1 MRPPVVPTSYYIRDG
16 ATNPNAAAGRTA
28 SNEGPA
34 MWRQFIILIAVVG
47 LGASALAQDRTV
59 ERRAKG
65 PSGANIRIGMY
76 INVKPDCTSGPL
88 PTIRLVGVPENGKVN
103 VKRVNV
109 QATNYR
115 QCLALTVPGY
125 IAFYRSRP
133 GFSGTD
139 LVTLEIKLPDGRTE
153 VQKIT
158 VTVAG
163 ADRSI

>member
-1 MRPPVVPTSYYIRDG
+1 
-16 ATNPNAAAGRTA
+16 
-28 SNEGPA
+28 
-34 MWRQFIILIAVVG
+34 MWRQFIILTAVIG

-109 QATNYR
+109 RATNYR
-115 QCLALTVPGY
+115 QCLALSVPGY

-139 LVTLEIKLPDGRTE
+139 LVTLEVKFPSGLTQ

-158 VTVAG
+158 VTVAE

>member
-1 MRPPVVPTSYYIRDG
+1 
-16 ATNPNAAAGRTA
+16 
-28 SNEGPA
+28 
-34 MWRQFIILIAVVG
+34 MWRQFIILTAVIG

-109 QATNYR
+109 RATNYR
-115 QCLALTVPGY
+115 QCLALSVPGY

-139 LVTLEIKLPDGRTE
+139 LVTLEVKFPNGLTQ

-158 VTVAG
+158 VTVAE

>member
-1 MRPPVVPTSYYIRDG
+1 MR
-16 ATNPNAAAGRTA
+16 
-28 SNEGPA
+28 
-34 MWRQFIILIAVVG
+34 RQLIVLIAIIG
-47 LGASALAQDRTV
+47 LSASAIAQDRTV

-65 PSGANIRIGMY
+65 PSGANIQIGMY
-76 INVKPDCTSGPL
+76 INVRPDCTSGPL

-109 QATNYR
+109 RATNYR
-115 QCLALTVPGY
+115 QCLALNVPGY

-139 LVTLEIKLPDGRTE
+139 LVTLEIKFPNGRTE

-158 VTVAG
+158 VKVAG

>member
-1 MRPPVVPTSYYIRDG
+1 
-16 ATNPNAAAGRTA
+16 
-28 SNEGPA
+28 
-34 MWRQFIILIAVVG
+34 MWRQFIILTAVIG

-139 LVTLEIKLPDGRTE
+139 LVTLEVKLPDGRTE

>member
-1 MRPPVVPTSYYIRDG
+1 
-16 ATNPNAAAGRTA
+16 
-28 SNEGPA
+28 
-34 MWRQFIILIAVVG
+34 
-47 LGASALAQDRTV
+47 
-59 ERRAKG
+59 
-65 PSGANIRIGMY
+65 MY

-109 QATNYR
+109 RATNYR
-115 QCLALTVPGY
+115 QCLALSVPGY

-139 LVTLEIKLPDGRTE
+139 LVTLEVKFPNGLTQ

-158 VTVAG
+158 VTVAE

>member
-1 MRPPVVPTSYYIRDG
+1 MRG
-16 ATNPNAAAGRTA
+16 
-28 SNEGPA
+28 
-34 MWRQFIILIAVVG
+34 QLIALIAILG
-47 LGASALAQDRTV
+47 LGASAFAQDRTV

-109 QATNYR
+109 RATNYR
-115 QCLALTVPGY
+115 QCLALSVPGY

-158 VTVAG
+158 VTVAE

>member
-1 MRPPVVPTSYYIRDG
+1 
-16 ATNPNAAAGRTA
+16 
-28 SNEGPA
+28 
-34 MWRQFIILIAVVG
+34 MWRQFIILTAVVG

-65 PSGANIRIGMY
+65 SSGANIRIGMY
-76 INVKPDCTSGPL
+76 INVRPDCTSGPL

-109 QATNYR
+109 RATNYR
-115 QCLALTVPGY
+115 QCLALSVPGY

-139 LVTLEIKLPDGRTE
+139 LVTLEVKFPNGLTQ

-158 VTVAG
+158 VTVAE

>member
-1 MRPPVVPTSYYIRDG
+1 
-16 ATNPNAAAGRTA
+16 
-28 SNEGPA
+28 
-34 MWRQFIILIAVVG
+34 MWRQFIILIAIVG
-47 LGASALAQDRTV
+47 SGASALAQDRTV

-103 VKRVNV
+103 VRRVNV

-115 QCLALTVPGY
+115 QCLALSVPGY

-139 LVTLEIKLPDGRTE
+139 LVTLEIKLPDGHTE

>member
-1 MRPPVVPTSYYIRDG
+1 
-16 ATNPNAAAGRTA
+16 
-28 SNEGPA
+28 
-34 MWRQFIILIAVVG
+34 MWRQFIILTAVIG

-109 QATNYR
+109 RATNYR
-115 QCLALTVPGY
+115 QCLALSVPGY

-139 LVTLEIKLPDGRTE
+139 LVTLEVKFPSGLTQ

-158 VTVAG
+158 VTVAEG
-163 ADRSI
+163 DRSI

>member
-1 MRPPVVPTSYYIRDG
+1 
-16 ATNPNAAAGRTA
+16 
-28 SNEGPA
+28 
-34 MWRQFIILIAVVG
+34 MWRQFIILTAVIG

-109 QATNYR
+109 RATNYR
-115 QCLALTVPGY
+115 QCLALSVPGY

-158 VTVAG
+158 VTVAE

>member
-1 MRPPVVPTSYYIRDG
+1 
-16 ATNPNAAAGRTA
+16 
-28 SNEGPA
+28 
-34 MWRQFIILIAVVG
+34 MWRQFIILIAIVG

-103 VKRVNV
+103 VRRVNV

-115 QCLALTVPGY
+115 QCLALSVPGY

-139 LVTLEIKLPDGRTE
+139 RVTLEIKLPDGRTE

-163 ADRSI
+163 GDRSI

>member
-1 MRPPVVPTSYYIRDG
+1 
-16 ATNPNAAAGRTA
+16 
-28 SNEGPA
+28 
-34 MWRQFIILIAVVG
+34 MWRQFIILTAVVG

-109 QATNYR
+109 RATNYR
-115 QCLALTVPGY
+115 QCLALSVPGY

-139 LVTLEIKLPDGRTE
+139 LVTLEVKFPNGLTQ

-158 VTVAG
+158 VTVAE